1 MRCHAFQNARGS
13 RSRRWR
19 VVVAETIPREVLGSV
34 KSTQPVVAS
43 VASVFIFRRR
53 QGWQKLGVVSFA
65 YPLMPLLFVA
75 TGIWM
80 TILGLKLRPGIS
92 LIAAATVAIGA
103 LVYRFRIRSTSA

>member
-1 MRCHAFQNARGS
+1 MVMTFSPFLSLLFYIGILLNFSA
-13 RSRRWR
+13 
-19 VVVAETIPREVLGSV
+19 VM
-34 KSTQPVVAS
+34 S

-53 QGWQKLGVVSFA
+53 QGWQKLPVVNFA

-103 LVYRFRIRSTSA
+103 LVYRFRIRSKGA